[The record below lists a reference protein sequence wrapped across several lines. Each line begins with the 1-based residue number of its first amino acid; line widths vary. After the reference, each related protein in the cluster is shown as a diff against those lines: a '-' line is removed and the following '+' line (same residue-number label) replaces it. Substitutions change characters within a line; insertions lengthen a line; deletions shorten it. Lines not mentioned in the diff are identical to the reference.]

1 MRITSL
7 SSSLENFW
15 NLTIEDA
22 LKDLS
27 CSNNGLSNLEAV
39 HRLKQYGYNTF
50 KTTSRSSSG
59 LLFLQQ
65 FKSPVTLLLI
75 AAAFLSMGL
84 GDFTNAAFSVG

>member
-1 MRITSL
+1 MRITSF

-39 HRLKQYGYNTF
+39 HRLKQSICY
-50 KTTSRSSSG
+50 
-59 LLFLQQ
+59 
-65 FKSPVTLLLI
+65 
-75 AAAFLSMGL
+75 
-84 GDFTNAAFSVG
+84 